1 MNFRLPYKWVLQP
14 QPEED
19 KVNQISLKFNFPKVL
34 TKILLTRGYDT
45 EDKIKRFIFPD
56 IIYLDNPF
64 LFVDMIK
71 AVEIVKKHIE
81 QKNKILIWGDRDVD
95 GITSTCLLLKTLK
108 SLSANVC
115 WYIPQN
121 EGYGLHK
128 NVLEK
133 FRDEIKLV
141 ITVDCGITAVDE
153 VKYLKENKIDVVI
166 TDHHE
171 PTLSSVETIRS
182 LDIPIID
189 PYLPEYT
196 GMKDLAG
203 VGVAL
208 KFAIALMFS
217 YDKNYFNKNF
227 IILDIETTGL
237 SPFTDEICEICA
249 VKTKNFVVQ
258 EIFHTLVKP
267 KNKIPPEVIKVHGI
281 TDDMVKDAPA
291 IEEVLPKLLEF
302 IKDDTLVIHNVDFDL
317 SFINCY
323 LKKLSL
329 PQIPVSQTI
338 DTLKIAKTYFPLSS
352 YSLSALC
359 NDLFLKAKPTH
370 RALDDA
376 LATLELFYYL
386 YFFSNPRLRLFIED
400 IITLASLGTISDIVP
415 LVKDNRIIV
424 KKGIENI
431 ESSNQPSYK
440 VFLKYLK
447 NTLSKNEFSAETISW
462 YLIPLLN
469 SAGRMQQVDTAINF
483 LLSEKISD
491 AEKYF
496 DQLLKLNQK
505 RKNLQNYNLT
515 IFYDLVEQ
523 QCNLKEDLILLVV
536 AENIEHG
543 VTGIIANHM
552 LKEFNR
558 PVILL
563 ILNNEIAIGTAR
575 SPKGVNIY
583 NLLKKCETL
592 FEKFGGHENACGL
605 TIKKENIP
613 LFRQQLKILQK
624 ELEILPQTIEID
636 TELNLEDINF
646 NTYNF
651 LSLLEPCGPENP
663 YPVFLIKNL
672 KVVNWKLVGKK
683 NNHILITFES
693 NNKQKF
699 SEINAICWDNP
710 NICGL
715 LKNFNY
721 FNIIGKL
728 ELDEQQKNLIIVLLD
743 LQPVI

>member
-1 MNFRLPYKWVLQP
+1 MNQHLPYKWIIQQQP
-14 QPEED
+14 DQT
-19 KVNQISLKFNFPKVL
+19 KVELFSSQFNFPKVF

-45 EDKIKRFIFPD
+45 EDKIKRFIFPE
-56 IIYLDNPF
+56 IIYLENPF
-64 LFVDMIK
+64 LFPDMVK
-71 AVEIVKKHIE
+71 AVELIKKHIE

-95 GITSTCLLLKTLK
+95 GITSVCLMLKTLK
-108 SLSANVC
+108 TFGTNVS
-115 WYIPQN
+115 WYIPQT

-133 FRDEIKLV
+133 SKDETKLV
-141 ITVDCGITAVDE
+141 ITVDCGITAIDE
-153 VKYLKENKIDVVI
+153 IKYLKENNIDVVL

-171 PTLSSVETIRS
+171 PMLSLVEKIKS
-182 LDIPIID
+182 LGVPIIN
-189 PYLPEYT
+189 PYLQEYT

-208 KFAIALMFS
+208 KLAIALMFS

-237 SPFTDEICEICA
+237 SPFTDEICEISA
-249 VKTKNFVVQ
+249 LKTKNFVIQ
-258 EIFHTLVKP
+258 ETFHTLVKP
-267 KNKIPPEVIKVHGI
+267 KNKIPEEVIKIHGI
-281 TDDMVKDAPA
+281 TDELVKNAPS

-302 IKDDTLVIHNVDFDL
+302 INNDILVIHNVDFDL
-317 SFINCY
+317 SFINYY
-323 LKKLSL
+323 LKKFSL

-338 DTLKIAKTYFPLSS
+338 DTLKIAKTFFPLSS
-352 YSLSALC
+352 HRLSALC
-359 NDLFLKAKPTH
+359 DDLYLKTKPTH
-370 RALDDA
+370 RALDDT
-376 LATLELFYYL
+376 LATLELFYYF
-386 YFFSNPRLRLFIED
+386 YFYSNRRLSLFIDD
-400 IITLASLGTISDIVP
+400 IISLASLGTISDIVP
-415 LVKDNRIIV
+415 LVEDNRIIV
-424 KKGIENI
+424 KKGIEKI
-431 ESSNQPSYK
+431 LSSNQPSYNT
-440 VFLKYLK
+440 FIKYLK
-447 NTLSKNEFSAETISW
+447 NNLSKTNLDTETISW
-462 YLIPLLN
+462 YLVPLLN

-483 LLSEKISD
+483 LLAETNFES
-491 AEKYF
+491 EKYF
-496 DQLLKLNQK
+496 SQLLELNKK
-505 RKNLQNYNLT
+505 RKILQNYNLN

-558 PVILL
+558 SVILL
-563 ILNNEIAIGTAR
+563 ILNNGIAVGTAR
-575 SPKGVNIY
+575 APKGVNIY
-583 NLLKKCETL
+583 NILKKCENL

-613 LFRQQLKILQK
+613 LLRQQINILQK
-624 ELEILPQTIEID
+624 QLEICPPTIEID

-683 NNHILITFES
+683 NNHTLITFES

-710 NICGL
+710 NIFGL

-721 FNIIGKL
+721 FNIIGEL

>member
-64 LFVDMIK
+64 LFVDMVK

-108 SLSANVC
+108 NLGANVC

-153 VKYLKENKIDVVI
+153 IKYLKENKIDVVI

-171 PTLSSVETIRS
+171 PTLSSVEIIRT
-182 LDIPIID
+182 LDIPVID

-237 SPFTDEICEICA
+237 SPFADEICEICA

-281 TDDMVKDAPA
+281 TDNMVKDAPE
-291 IEEVLPKLLEF
+291 IEDVLPKLVEF

-317 SFINCY
+317 SFINYY

-329 PQIPVSQTI
+329 PQISVSQTI

-352 YSLSALC
+352 HSLSALC
-359 NDLFLKAKPTH
+359 NDLFLKVKPTH

-415 LVKDNRIIV
+415 LVQDNRIIV
-424 KKGIENI
+424 KKGVENI
-431 ESSNQPSYK
+431 ESSDQPSFK
-440 VFLKYLK
+440 IFLKYLK
-447 NTLSKNEFSAETISW
+447 NNLSKTEFTAETISW
-462 YLIPLLN
+462 YLVPLLN
-469 SAGRMQQVDTAINF
+469 SAGRMQHVDTAVNF
-483 LLSEKISD
+483 LLAERTYD

-496 DQLLKLNQK
+496 NQLLELNKK
-505 RKNLQNYNLT
+505 RKVLQNYNLN

-523 QCNLKEDLILLVV
+523 QCDLKEDLILLVV

-543 VTGIIANHM
+543 VTGIVANNM

-558 PVILL
+558 SVILL
-563 ILNNEIAIGTAR
+563 ILNNDLAVGTAR
-575 SPKGVNIY
+575 APKGVNIY
-583 NLLKKCETL
+583 NLLKKCEGL

-605 TIKKENIP
+605 TIKKENIH
-613 LFRQQLKILQK
+613 LFRQQIKLIQK
-624 ELEILPQTIEID
+624 QLEVEPPTVEVD
-636 TELNLEDINF
+636 TELNSEDINF
-646 NTYNF
+646 DTYKF
-651 LSLLEPCGPENP
+651 LLLLEPCGPENP
-663 YPVFLIKNL
+663 YPIFLIKNL
-672 KVVNWKLVGKK
+672 KVVDWKYIGKDNK
-683 NNHILITFES
+683 YTAITFATTL
-693 NNKQKF
+693 KQKN
-699 SEINAICWDNP
+699 SVIKTVCWDNP
-710 NICGL
+710 DIVNII
-715 LKNFNY
+715 KNFNC
-721 FNIIGKL
+721 FNIVGEL
-728 ELDEQQKNLIIVLLD
+728 ELDDQENLRIVLLD

>member
-1 MNFRLPYKWVLQP
+1 MNTCLPYKWVIQP

-64 LFVDMIK
+64 LFSDMVK

-108 SLSANVC
+108 NLGANVC

-133 FRDEIKLV
+133 FKDEIKLV

-153 VKYLKENKIDVVI
+153 IKYLKENKIDVVI

-171 PTLSSVETIRS
+171 PTLSSVEIIRT
-182 LDIPIID
+182 LDIPVID

-237 SPFTDEICEICA
+237 SPFADEICEICA

-281 TDDMVKDAPA
+281 TDNMVKDAPE
-291 IEEVLPKLLEF
+291 IEDVLPKLVEF

-317 SFINCY
+317 SFINYY

-329 PQIPVSQTI
+329 PRIPVSQTI

-352 YSLSALC
+352 HSLSALC
-359 NDLFLKAKPTH
+359 NDLFLKVKPTH

-415 LVKDNRIIV
+415 LVQDNRIIV
-424 KKGIENI
+424 KKGVENI
-431 ESSNQPSYK
+431 ESSDQPSFK
-440 VFLKYLK
+440 IFLKYLK
-447 NTLSKNEFSAETISW
+447 NNLSKTEFTAETISW
-462 YLIPLLN
+462 YLVPLLN
-469 SAGRMQQVDTAINF
+469 SAGRMQQVDTAVNF
-483 LLSEKISD
+483 LLAERTYD

-496 DQLLKLNQK
+496 NQLLELNKK
-505 RKNLQNYNLT
+505 RKVLQNYNLN

-523 QCNLKEDLILLVV
+523 QCDLKEDLILLVV

-543 VTGIIANHM
+543 VTGIVANNM

-558 PVILL
+558 SVILL
-563 ILNNEIAIGTAR
+563 ILNNDLAVGTAR
-575 SPKGVNIY
+575 APKGVNIY
-583 NLLKKCETL
+583 NLLKKCEGL

-605 TIKKENIP
+605 TIKKENIH
-613 LFRQQLKILQK
+613 LFRQQIKLIQK
-624 ELEILPQTIEID
+624 QLEVEPPTVKVD
-636 TELNLEDINF
+636 TELNSEDINF
-646 NTYNF
+646 DTYKF

-663 YPVFLIKNL
+663 YPIFLIKNL
-672 KVVNWKLVGKK
+672 KVVDWKYIGKDNK
-683 NNHILITFES
+683 YTAITFATTL
-693 NNKQKF
+693 KQKNF
-699 SEINAICWDNP
+699 VIKTVCWDNP
-710 NICGL
+710 DIVNII
-715 LKNFNY
+715 KNFNC
-721 FNIIGKL
+721 FNIVGEL
-728 ELDEQQKNLIIVLLD
+728 ELDDQENLSIVLLD